1 MTELRLATISTGA
14 ISHNVETLR
23 ALVAPAQVMA
33 VVKANGYGH
42 GALESARA
50 ALAGGADWLGV
61 ADLTEA
67 FALRNAGI
75 DAPLLAWLHQPGAAF
90 SEAVRAKVELGISNI
105 AQLTEVAAA
114 SGTACV
120 HLKVDTGLHR
130 NGAALGDWQQFFEA
144 AVEHELAGRL
154 RVRGIWS
161 HLANAGDEH
170 DAKQIEQF
178 AAAIAMAESV
188 GLRPEFRHLAASEG
202 AIKHPDARFNLVRLG
217 ISTYGLAPSDDVDAA
232 ALGLVPAMTLS
243 APVISVK
250 RASAGE
256 GVSYGFDFHCETDTT
271 LALVPLGYGDGVPRQ
286 ASNRGPVSINGVTG
300 RIAGRVAMD
309 QIVVDMGDVP
319 VAVGDRAVLFGDSS
333 SASDLSNS
341 SGASNFSNSA
351 TASMSVPSADNWAA
365 AAGTIN
371 YEIVTRIGQRVVRR
385 YEP

>member
-42 GALESARA
+42 GAVESARA

-90 SEAVRAKVELGISNI
+90 SEAVRAKVDLGISSI
-105 AQLTEVAAA
+105 AQLTDVAAA

-130 NGAALGDWQQFFEA
+130 NGAAIGDWQQFFEA
-144 AVEHELAGRL
+144 AVAHELAGRI

-161 HLANAGDEH
+161 HLANAGLDN
-170 DAKQIEQF
+170 DVKQIEQF
-178 AAAIAMAESV
+178 ATAIAMAESV

-202 AIKHPDARFNLVRLG
+202 AIKYPDARFTLVRFG
-217 ISTYGLAPSDDVDAA
+217 ISTYGLAPADDVDVA
-232 ALGLVPAMTLS
+232 ALGLVPAMTVS

-250 RASAGE
+250 RVSAGE

-286 ASNRGPVSINGVTG
+286 ALNRGPVSINGVTG

-309 QIVVDMGDVP
+309 QIVVDMGDAA

-333 SASDLSNS
+333 STMRA
-341 SGASNFSNSA
+341 SGASRSSA
-351 TASMSVPSADNWAA
+351 SSRRTYASDPVPGADDWAT